1 MSRPAK
7 PLFLARASY
16 RQRRI
21 RDAARLLPIL
31 GSVLWLL
38 PLLWTGDEQTRT
50 SVVLVYVFAVWA
62 FLIVA
67 SFILSR
73 WIKPDPDETTEDE

>member
-1 MSRPAK
+1 MPRPIK

-21 RDAARLLPIL
+21 RDAARLLPLL
-31 GSVLWLL
+31 GSILLLL
-38 PLLWTGDEQTRT
+38 PLLWTGGGQTRT
-50 SVVLVYVFAVWA
+50 SVVLVYIFAIWA